1 MCSMAYRRCW
11 APSIRHSRNTEH
23 LPVLLAAV
31 LARVL
36 FTTLGYTV
44 EETDQVV
51 EERIAPV
58 LMTYLASHGPRLARA
73 RGHEP
78 SG

>member
-1 MCSMAYRRCW
+1 M
-11 APSIRHSRNTEH
+11 
-23 LPVLLAAV
+23 LLADV

-36 FTTLGYTV
+36 FATLGYTV

-51 EERIAPV
+51 EEYIAPV
-58 LMTYLASHGPRLARA
+58 LMTYLASHGLRLACA